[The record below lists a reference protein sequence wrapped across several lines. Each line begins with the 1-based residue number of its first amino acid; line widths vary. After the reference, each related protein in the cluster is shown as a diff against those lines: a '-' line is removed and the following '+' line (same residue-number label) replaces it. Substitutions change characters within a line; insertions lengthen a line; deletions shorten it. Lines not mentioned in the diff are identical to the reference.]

1 MNTGEL
7 IRTEKKD
14 GIAIVT
20 LSRPGGMNILDT
32 GMLQDLS
39 RCLLDLEKDDQTRV
53 VIITGEKNFS
63 AGADI
68 KELKDKTPE
77 QAGIFSRLGH
87 HVCTIIENMEK
98 VVIAA
103 VNGLAL
109 GGGCEVALACDMRV
123 ASGNARFGQPELYL
137 GLIPGFGG
145 TQRLPRLVGAGK
157 AKELILTGRI
167 IDAKEAE
174 AIGLVNGV
182 VKDDELMERVE
193 EMARLV
199 AQKSP
204 LAVTISK
211 KLINENQ
218 EIARGLKR
226 EIVSFSE
233 CFATQDHREGITAF
247 LEKRTPK
254 FKGK

>member
-20 LSRPGGMNILDT
+20 LSRSDGMNILDT
-32 GMLQDLS
+32 EMLLGLS
-39 RCLLDLEKDDQTRV
+39 QCLLDLQKDDRTRV
-53 VIITGEKNFS
+53 VIITGEGNFS
-63 AGADI
+63 SGGDI
-68 KELKDKTPE
+68 KEMKDKTPE
-77 QAGIFSRLGH
+77 EAGIFSKLGH
-87 HVCTIIENMEK
+87 QVCTLIENMEK

-109 GGGCEVALACDMRV
+109 GGGCELALACDMRI
-123 ASGNARFGQPELYL
+123 AAGNARFGQPELSL

-145 TQRLPRLVGAGK
+145 TQRLPRLVGPGK

-182 VKDDELMERVE
+182 VKNDELMERAE
-193 EMARLV
+193 EMARLL

-204 LAVTISK
+204 RAAALSK
-211 KLINENQ
+211 KLINDNQ
-218 EIARGLKR
+218 EIAGGLRR
-226 EIVSFSE
+226 EMISFSE
-233 CFATQDHREGITAF
+233 CFATQDHREGIAAF
-247 LEKRTPK
+247 LEKRMPK
-254 FKGK
+254 FKGE